1 MQNSVKSYS
10 ILRPVQTAGR
20 SRLRQSGA
28 PFHTLPSRCR
38 GRATGRRRATAR
50 ALPRALRL
58 PRELASHSLLSEQ
71 AVILLNTL
79 HNGDSLVGSASPAP

>member
-28 PFHTLPSRCR
+28 PFHHPPSRCR
-38 GRATGRRRATAR
+38 GRATGRRRTTVR

-58 PRELASHSLLSEQ
+58 PRGLASHSLLSDQ
-71 AVILLNTL
+71 AVILLNIRY
-79 HNGDSLVGSASPAP
+79 NGDSPVDSAPPAP

>member
-28 PFHTLPSRCR
+28 P
-38 GRATGRRRATAR
+38 GRRRTTVR

-58 PRELASHSLLSEQ
+58 LRELVSHSLLSDQ
-71 AVILLNTL
+71 AAILLNIRY
-79 HNGDSLVGSASPAP
+79 NGDSPVDSAPPAP